1 MLFPPFE
8 IQQNFLN
15 FFKLY
20 FAADVVFT
28 LTVNSMKPNGGKF
41 LSDFQI
47 IFDYQLSCYWRVTE
61 KAFGIW
67 SGKFGGFSN
76 QANLS
81 PEKAGI
87 IVLVSFLALHNIVQ
101 IKSKHSCTPVE
112 FSE

>member
-1 MLFPPFE
+1 M
-8 IQQNFLN
+8 
-15 FFKLY
+15 
-20 FAADVVFT
+20 
-28 LTVNSMKPNGGKF
+28 
-41 LSDFQI
+41 
-47 IFDYQLSCYWRVTE
+47 TE
-61 KAFGIW
+61 NAFGIW
-67 SGKFGGFSN
+67 SGRFVGFSN

>member
-1 MLFPPFE
+1 M
-8 IQQNFLN
+8 
-15 FFKLY
+15 
-20 FAADVVFT
+20 
-28 LTVNSMKPNGGKF
+28 
-41 LSDFQI
+41 
-47 IFDYQLSCYWRVTE
+47 TE
-61 KAFGIW
+61 NAFGIW
-67 SGKFGGFSN
+67 SGRFGGFSN